1 MALLLTL
8 ATGAWAQD
16 PDPIDLTPSAD
27 GTVWTLSTMP
37 EYDVELEVTYYTD
50 EEIAEMEK
58 IGYYLVGNMNGWTPD
73 SKYKLTAN
81 PGAEGEYMITLYL
94 DADDEFKIVYSEN
107 GTTATTWYPDG
118 MDNNKKIDASERY
131 TVYFRP
137 NYNGNDDWHYNCI
150 YAASDPLY
158 ATPTGNKNE
167 WAFEMPDCD
176 VELEIEYE
184 TDLTLSETTD
194 NTATL
199 AAWDGCDA
207 DVTMQRTLQPGS
219 WNTLVLP
226 YDIPAAYLTML
237 KNSSYGFTV
246 KELTDALLTDGTL
259 NLTFADAT
267 SIKAGKPYLVKVN
280 SVYDF
285 STSAMANV
293 TVGKTL
299 KPFTSTYVDFVPT
312 LGKTLVTGPEG
323 DKDNV
328 KAVLFL
334 AAGNKLVN
342 PTVVNDPAQ
351 EASYM
356 KGFRAYFQ
364 VKGLAAGARAFSI
377 DFGDGETTSI
387 SEELR
392 VKSEEFAPVTEC
404 YTLDGRK
411 LQGQPTQRSA
421 EGRLYPQGLKKGVY
435 IVNGKKVI
443 K

>member
-1 MALLLTL
+1 MKHRFLYIMALLLTV

-58 IGYYLVGNMNGWTPD
+58 IGYYLVGNMNNWTPD
-73 SKYKLTAN
+73 SKYKLAEN
-81 PGAEGEYMITLYL
+81 PNAAGEYMITLYL

-107 GTTATTWYPDG
+107 GTTATTWYPG
-118 MDNNKKIDASERY
+118 GIDNNKYIDASERY

-137 NYNGNDDWHYNCI
+137 DYSGGGDWHYNCI
-150 YAASDPLY
+150 YVASDPLY

-184 TDLTLSETTD
+184 TDLTLSEATD

-199 AAWDGCDA
+199 ADWDGCDA
-207 DVTMQRTLQPGS
+207 NVTMQRTLKAGS
-219 WNTLVLP
+219 WNTLTMP
-226 YDIPAAYLTML
+226 YDLSPLFLNIM
-237 KNSSYGFTV
+237 KSYYGITAV
-246 KELTDALLTDGTL
+246 KELTDATLTDGTL

-267 SIKAGKPYLVKVN
+267 NIVAGKPYLVMVEN
-280 SVYDF
+280 DF
-285 STSAMANV
+285 DLSTQAISNV
-293 TVGKTL
+293 TVEATL
-299 KPFTSTYVDFVPT
+299 HPFTSDNVDFIPT

-323 DKDNV
+323 DESNED
-328 KAVLFL
+328 AVLFI

-342 PTVVNDPAQ
+342 PTVVNDPEQA
-351 EASYM
+351 ASYM
-356 KGFRAYFQ
+356 KGFRAYFRL
-364 VKGLAAGARAFSI
+364 KGDAVNAASFNLDMG
-377 DFGDGETTSI
+377 GGETDGIRSI
-387 SEELR
+387 ENSELR
-392 VKSEEFAPVTEC
+392 MENSDYFN
-404 YTLDGRK
+404 LS
-411 LQGQPTQRSA
+411 GQRV
-421 EGRLYPQGLKKGVY
+421 GKDYKGIV
-435 IVNGKKVI
+435 IVNGKKIV